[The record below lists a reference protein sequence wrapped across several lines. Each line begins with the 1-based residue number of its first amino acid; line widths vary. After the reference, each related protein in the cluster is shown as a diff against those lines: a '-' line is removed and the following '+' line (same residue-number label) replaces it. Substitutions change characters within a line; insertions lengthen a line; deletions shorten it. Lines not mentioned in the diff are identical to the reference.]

1 MSDPTKQPEVPALSR
16 EESAFF
22 IKTIWEALLAPAWT
36 RDDLIELGKVIFTKI
51 PLNHL
56 PDQTFSKLLPYLQ
69 TMANTMGKKILEQTA
84 TLPPSPPKK
93 QIEDQSIKSSE
104 EKDG

>member
-1 MSDPTKQPEVPALSR
+1 MSDPAKQPEVLALSR

-36 RDDLIELGKVIFTKI
+36 RDDLIELGKVIFAKI
-51 PLNHL
+51 PLNRL
-56 PDQTFSKLLPYLQ
+56 PDQQFSKLLPYLQ

-84 TLPPSPPKK
+84 PPAAQPSTPEVPAP
-93 QIEDQSIKSSE
+93 
-104 EKDG
+104 EKTNG